1 MVLRPSSEEDET
13 GGRKMRVSELIGGP
27 VYTCSEETDV
37 RDAARQMLADDVG
50 SLAVMKDDRL
60 VGIVTERDLVR
71 EFAEESP
78 RGRLV
83 GDVMTPD
90 PDSLAPDIEVD
101 EAADWMMAAGY
112 RHLPVVDE
120 GKLVGMVSIKDILWV
135 LTERG

>member
-1 MVLRPSSEEDET
+1 
-13 GGRKMRVSELIGGP
+13 
-27 VYTCSEETDV
+27 
-37 RDAARQMLADDVG
+37 
-50 SLAVMKDDRL
+50 MKDDRL

>member
-1 MVLRPSSEEDET
+1 
-13 GGRKMRVSELIGGP
+13 MRVSELIGGP
-27 VYTCSEETDV
+27 VYACSEETDV

>member
-1 MVLRPSSEEDET
+1 
-13 GGRKMRVSELIGGP
+13 MRVSELIGGP
-27 VYTCSEETDV
+27 VFACSEETDA

-83 GDVMTPD
+83 GEVMTPD
-90 PDSLAPDIEVD
+90 PDSLAPDIDVD

-120 GKLVGMVSIKDILWV
+120 GKLVGMVSIKDVLWA
-135 LTERG
+135 LTDRS